1 MPKVLFA
8 THYHELNELEE
19 RLPRVKNYHITNKE
33 IGNKI
38 IFLRKLAP
46 GGSTHSFGIH
56 VARMAGMPAEV
67 VERAAEILQTLEADG
82 GRLTEGGESRAAGS
96 ASRQPATELKQ
107 RVKTVQPRMQ
117 LQIFDA
123 DEYTRKIR
131 EELLAMDLN
140 TMTPM
145 DALWKLN
152 ELRKI
157 AEKK

>member
-1 MPKVLFA
+1 M
-8 THYHELNELEE
+8 
-19 RLPRVKNYHITNKE
+19 
-33 IGNKI
+33 
-38 IFLRKLAP
+38 IFLRKLVP
-46 GGSTHSFGIH
+46 GGSNHSFGIH
-56 VARMAGMPAEV
+56 VARMAGMPAEI
-67 VERAAEILQTLEADG
+67 VERAGEILQTLEADG
-82 GRLTEGGESRAAGS
+82 GRLTDS
-96 ASRQPATELKQ
+96 ADTGRPPASGNRQSPTELKE
-107 RVKTVQPRMQ
+107 RVKSVQPRMQ

-131 EELLAMDLN
+131 EELMALDLN